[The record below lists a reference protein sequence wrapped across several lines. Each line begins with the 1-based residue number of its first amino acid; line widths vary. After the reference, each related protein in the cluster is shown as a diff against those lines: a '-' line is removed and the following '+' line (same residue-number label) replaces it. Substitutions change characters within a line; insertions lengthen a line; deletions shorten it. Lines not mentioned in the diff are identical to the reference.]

1 MHSFYFNTGSHNLQL
16 IFPFYFHCF
25 NKKNYKYFILFGIFV
40 LVFIQ
45 QSAACFNFFLFLLHN
60 LQINSRFMRML
71 LLWLDTMTMTVM
83 VMIMIVVGSM
93 IMMIYN
99 KWLHSWVTNSPVCY
113 CFMCWLVD
121 VVLILHKK
129 NNIYIFYV
137 NCLVWHLFIF
147 SLFHFFYFFLVN
159 TRRMIKFCYLQC
171 VLVSLFFLCRFR
183 AKKEEIAK
191 RLYRLKM
198 IYRS

>member
-1 MHSFYFNTGSHNLQL
+1 
-16 IFPFYFHCF
+16 
-25 NKKNYKYFILFGIFV
+25 
-40 LVFIQ
+40 
-45 QSAACFNFFLFLLHN
+45 
-60 LQINSRFMRML
+60 MRML

-113 CFMCWLVD
+113 YFMCWLVD
-121 VVLILHKK
+121 VVLILHKKK

-147 SLFHFFYFFLVN
+147 SLFHFFYFLLILGEWLNFVIYSAFWLVCSFSAILGRK
-159 TRRMIKFCYLQC
+159 RRRLLNAFIDWKW
-171 VLVSLFFLCRFR
+171 SIE
-183 AKKEEIAK
+183 AKNLEGEEMRWNKKQWACK
-191 RLYRLKM
+191 
-198 IYRS
+198 